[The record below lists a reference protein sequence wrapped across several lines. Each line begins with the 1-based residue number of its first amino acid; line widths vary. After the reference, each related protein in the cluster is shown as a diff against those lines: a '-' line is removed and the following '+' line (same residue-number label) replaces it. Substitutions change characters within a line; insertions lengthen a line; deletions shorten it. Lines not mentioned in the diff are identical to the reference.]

1 MDMLLDSPTSERPV
15 PVSHDTMSA
24 PVRHSRASGTVRV
37 VASRLEA
44 LERALHVL
52 LSPMAYPDWR
62 SWRRDAHQ
70 RLLELT
76 GAERM
81 ALYTPLGSDTDAW
94 CVPGLTTEWSMLTH
108 PEPGSADAVRQLS
121 GVFAAPTDVRA
132 GAPPQRQD
140 GSNSGI
146 HSHHTGSGVALS
158 SQTGPSRVEIGSI
171 EVDFGGGKPA
181 VLAFTDGR
189 RHWWRPDAERV
200 ASLKAVLP
208 ALRHGLMQWRKAAD
222 DRTDLVRFTE
232 ALSDAVFLF
241 DRGGTLLHANEHA
254 RILAASPNGARVRG
268 EAQQVA
274 WAVDAAARRARTTP
288 TAGDTIIRELTAG
301 DDRLKLRGIRPP
313 ESIRGADAA
322 VLVIVAHVVSAPLT
336 DDDLRARF
344 GLTPREAEVT
354 RLVAEGL
361 SNQEIADRLSVSFFT
376 ARNHVERLLVKLG
389 VGNRARVSALLTG

>member
-1 MDMLLDSPTSERPV
+1 MDLLLDSPTSERTL
-15 PVSHDTMSA
+15 PVSRDITAA

-37 VASRLEA
+37 ATGRLEA

-52 LSPMAYPDWR
+52 LSPMSYPDWR
-62 SWRRDAHQ
+62 SWRREAHQ

-108 PEPGSADAVRQLS
+108 PEPGSPDALRQLS
-121 GVFAAPTDVRA
+121 GVFAAPARA
-132 GAPPQRQD
+132 GAPPQQHD
-140 GSNSGI
+140 GSASAI
-146 HSHHTGSGVALS
+146 HSHQTGASLVLS
-158 SQTGPSRVEIGSI
+158 SQTGPGRVEIGSV

-189 RHWWRPDAERV
+189 RQWWRPDAERV

-222 DRTDLVRFTE
+222 DRTDLIRFTE
-232 ALSDAVFLF
+232 ALPEAVFLF
-241 DRGGTLLHANEHA
+241 DRGGTQLHANEHA
-254 RILAASPNGARVRG
+254 RALVASGNGSRVRG

-274 WAVDAAARRARTTP
+274 WGVDAAARRARATP
-288 TAGDTIIRELTAG
+288 AAGDTIIREITLGDGRLT
-301 DDRLKLRGIRPP
+301 LRGIRPP
-313 ESIRGADAA
+313 ESIRGSDAA
-322 VLVIVAHVVSAPLT
+322 VLVIVERIVSAPLT
-336 DDDLRARF
+336 DDDLRERF
-344 GLTPREAEVT
+344 GLTAREVEVT

-389 VGNRARVSALLTG
+389 VGNRARVAALLNG